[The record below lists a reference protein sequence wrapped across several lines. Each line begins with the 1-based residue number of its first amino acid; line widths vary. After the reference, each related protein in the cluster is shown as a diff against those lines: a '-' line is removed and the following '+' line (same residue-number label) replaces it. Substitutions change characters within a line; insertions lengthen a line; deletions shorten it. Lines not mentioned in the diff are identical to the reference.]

1 MCNAPKSF
9 KMVRAERKP
18 NDKVRLTA
26 LKASLLNLGN
36 LPGAAKAVTRNFGWL
51 MASRGVGAVFSLI
64 YLAIIT
70 RELGVEDFGSFAL
83 ITGAAQFLAILLTF
97 ETWQVIVQYGIHHV
111 EHGDDERLVRLYRW
125 TVILELMSAVVGAVL
140 AAIILYFFA
149 DALDLKPTLARAT
162 LIFIII
168 MLVSLRSVPIGIM
181 RLRNRYELAAA
192 AESATPT
199 MRLIGTVA
207 VWFVH
212 PTLQGF
218 LIAWALAEVL
228 TAIAHW
234 HAVSKTGDLRLMREK
249 GWKLR
254 GVLAENPGIVRFA
267 FNSSL
272 TRSLGMSTK
281 FIPLFLVGGL
291 GGTAAAGAF
300 RLAAQLAR
308 SLTILSQQIVR
319 AAFPEIVRAMR
330 NHGVDGLIAMVLQT
344 LRVSSLVGLL
354 VFIVVV
360 LFGKFVLETVGG
372 EEFGAGYY
380 SLLWLSG
387 AACVELAVVVFEPSI
402 MAAGRA
408 HITFYARLLGTA
420 AMIGGA
426 FLLEPLMGA
435 EGVAAAVLLYAVVQT
450 LLLGLIL
457 LQMSRKRDN
466 PG

>member
-1 MCNAPKSF
+1 M
-9 KMVRAERKP
+9 
-18 NDKVRLTA
+18 
-26 LKASLLNLGN
+26 ASILNLRN
-36 LPGAAKAVTRNFGWL
+36 LDDAVKSVSRNFGWL

-83 ITGAAQFLAILLTF
+83 ITGAAQFLSILLTF
-97 ETWQVIVQYGIHHV
+97 ETWQVIVQYGVHHL
-111 EHGDDERLVRLYRW
+111 EHDDEEGLARLYRW
-125 TVILELMSAVVGAVL
+125 TVILEIISAVMGAVL
-140 AAIILYFFA
+140 AAIILYLFA
-149 DALDLKPTLARAT
+149 DALGLKPTLARAT

-168 MLVSLRSVPIGIM
+168 MLISLRSVPIGIM

-234 HAVSKTGDLRLMREK
+234 HAVSKTGDLKLMLNK
-249 GWKLR
+249 GWKLKLR
-254 GVLAENPGIVRFA
+254 GVLGENPGILRFA

-281 FIPLFLVGGL
+281 FIPLFLVGAL

-300 RLAAQLAR
+300 RLAAQLSR

-319 AAFPEIVRAMR
+319 AAFPEIVRTVR
-330 NHGVDGLIAMVLQT
+330 NQGIDGLLTMVLQT

-354 VFIVVV
+354 VFIIVV
-360 LFGKFVLETVGG
+360 LFGKLVLETVGG
-372 EEFGAGYY
+372 QEFGAGYY

-408 HITFYARLLGTA
+408 HLAFYARLLGTA

-426 FLLEPLMGA
+426 FLLEPVMGA
-435 EGVAAAVLLYAVVQT
+435 EGVAAAVLGYSIVQT
-450 LLLGLIL
+450 ALLGVIL